1 MLLPVLVSAAV
12 CGTLGVAAWII
23 WKLNRAIS
31 PAAVDAGW
39 WMHFSADKYAPLG
52 HLLDASEFSFLEAQ
66 CGASRRL
73 LRQFRSRR
81 ARIAREFLKEMR
93 SDFEKL
99 QAVGQA
105 LVVAGRC
112 AAGFQDELFRQRAL
126 FIRAWWRVR
135 AEVFLWQL
143 GLGGVDAE
151 GLLASMRS
159 SAASVQAAFAPAA

>member
-1 MLLPVLVSAAV
+1 MLLPILVSAGV
-12 CGTLGVAAWII
+12 CGTLVVAAWII

-31 PAAVDAGW
+31 PEAVDAGW
-39 WMHFSADKYAPLG
+39 WTHFSADKYAPLD

-66 CGASRRL
+66 CGASRSLVRG
-73 LRQFRSRR
+73 FRRRR
-81 ARIAREFLKEMR
+81 ARIAKEFLNEMR

-112 AAGFQDELFRQRAL
+112 AEGFQDELFRQRVR
-126 FIRAWWRVR
+126 FVRAWWRVR
-135 AEVFLWQL
+135 AELFLWQI
-143 GLGGVDAE
+143 GLGGVDA
-151 GLLASMRS
+151 GALLESMRL